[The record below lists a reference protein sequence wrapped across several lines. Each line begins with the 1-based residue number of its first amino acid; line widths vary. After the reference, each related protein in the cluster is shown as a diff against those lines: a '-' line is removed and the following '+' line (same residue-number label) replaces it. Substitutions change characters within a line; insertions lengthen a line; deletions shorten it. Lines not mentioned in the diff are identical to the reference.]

1 MRWGKTVMDIK
12 LPLDAKLV
20 MALSKSNASISELKL
35 NQVLDAKIITN
46 QVMLNTLTVSV
57 ADKTMTLQS
66 QQALALQPGQTLQLQ
81 VVKLLPTPELKII
94 APPPPPSP
102 AQNTSSLAAP
112 EAQLLKLLPSP
123 TATATAPLP
132 SNPLATLNPG
142 EHIQAQILNIGKHT
156 LTVQLT
162 PMPGDA
168 KQTQSTALPGGENR
182 VVLDSKQLQWS
193 DPLARSTLTV
203 GSRVDLQMLK
213 SGDLPVLSA
222 SLPAPSIDE
231 QIATV
236 FKQLLPVQVPPQQLL
251 EQLAPLMQPAETD
264 KTVGEVLKQLARE
277 ILQHIPDK
285 TKLFEPATLKQVI
298 AQSGLFMERNLV
310 DAEAN
315 PQSQM
320 LQDDFKLKLSKL
332 IAQLSLE
339 LGVPKDEL
347 SAQQTASELLKE
359 TLQKAQGNLAKLTLD
374 QLNSLPRDDSP
385 KQVWILELPFFNKA
399 EPETLQ
405 LMVEQDKQANSE
417 NGQKNWVVSIT
428 ITPPELATIHCK
440 VSCYDGSINTRFWSE
455 STSTVDKI
463 NARLD
468 YLRQQFE
475 QKGLKPGFMD
485 VQQGKPTQ
493 TNPQTLP
500 PQSLLSEK
508 V

>member
-1 MRWGKTVMDIK
+1 MDIK

-20 MALSKSNASISELKL
+20 MALNKSSAPLAELKL

-66 QQALALQPGQTLQLQ
+66 QQALALPPGQTLQLQ

-94 APPPPPSP
+94 APPPSQTP
-102 AQNTSSLAAP
+102 NTSNSAPP

-123 TATATAPLP
+123 TTPAPATAPLA

-142 EHIQAQILNIGKHT
+142 DHVQAQILNIGKHT

-162 PMPGDA
+162 PEPSDA
-168 KQTQSTALPGGENR
+168 KQTQSTALPGGESR
-182 VVLDSKQLQWS
+182 AVLDSKQLQWS
-193 DPLARSTLTV
+193 DPAAKSTLTV
-203 GSRVDLQMLK
+203 GSRIDLQILK
-213 SGDLPVLSA
+213 SGERPVLSA

-236 FKQLLPVQVPPQQLL
+236 FKQLLPVQVPPQQFLA
-251 EQLAPLMQPAETD
+251 QLAPLIKPAESD
-264 KTVGEVLKQLARE
+264 KAVGQLLKQLAHE

-285 TKLFEPATLKQVI
+285 TKLFEPATLKQAI

-310 DAEAN
+310 EAEAK
-315 PQSQM
+315 PASFV
-320 LQDDFKLKLSKL
+320 LPDDFKLKLSKL
-332 IAQLSLE
+332 IAQLGLE
-339 LGVPKDEL
+339 LAVPKDENA
-347 SAQQTASELLKE
+347 AQQTASELLKE

-385 KQVWILELPFFNKA
+385 KQVWMLELPFFNKA

-405 LMVEQDKQANSE
+405 LIVEQDKQANSE

-475 QKGLKPGFMD
+475 QKGLIPGFMD
-485 VQQGKPTQ
+485 VQQGKPSQ
-493 TNPQTLP
+493 THPQTLP

>member
-1 MRWGKTVMDIK
+1 MDIK

-20 MALSKSNASISELKL
+20 MALNKSSAPIAELKL

-57 ADKTMTLQS
+57 ADKTMTLHS
-66 QQALALQPGQTLQLQ
+66 QQALALPPGQTLQLQ

-94 APPPPPSP
+94 APPPLQTP
-102 AQNTSSLAAP
+102 NTSNSAPP
-112 EAQLLKLLPSP
+112 EAQILKLLPSP
-123 TATATAPLP
+123 TATVTAPVV
-132 SNPLATLNPG
+132 SNPLATLNTG
-142 EHIQAQILNIGKHT
+142 EQIPAQILNIGKHT

-162 PMPGDA
+162 PTQSEPE
-168 KQTQSTALPGGENR
+168 QTQSTALPGGDKR

-193 DPLARSTLTV
+193 DPAAKSTLTV
-203 GSRVDLQMLK
+203 GSCIDLQILK
-213 SGDLPVLSA
+213 SGERPVLSA

-236 FKQLLPVQVPPQQLL
+236 FKQLLPVQVPPQQFLA
-251 EQLAPLMQPAETD
+251 QLAPLIKPAESD
-264 KTVGEVLKQLARE
+264 KAVGQLLKQLARE
-277 ILQHIPDK
+277 ILQQIPDK
-285 TKLFEPATLKQVI
+285 TKLFEPATLKQAI

-310 DAEAN
+310 EAEAK
-315 PQSQM
+315 PASFV
-320 LQDDFKLKLSKL
+320 LPDDFKLKLSKL
-332 IAQLSLE
+332 ITQLGLE
-339 LGVPKDEL
+339 LAVPKDE
-347 SAQQTASELLKE
+347 SSTQPTVSELLKE

-385 KQVWILELPFFNKA
+385 KQVWMLELPFFNKA

-405 LMVEQDKQANSE
+405 LIVEQDKQANSE

-485 VQQGKPTQ
+485 VQQGKPSQ
-493 TNPQTLP
+493 AHPQTLP

>member
-1 MRWGKTVMDIK
+1 MDIK

-20 MALSKSNASISELKL
+20 MALSKSSAPIAELKL

-57 ADKTMTLQS
+57 ADKPMTLQS
-66 QQALALQPGQTLQLQ
+66 QQPLALQPGQTLQLQ
-81 VVKLLPTPELKII
+81 VVRLLPTPELKII
-94 APPPPPSP
+94 APPVSQAPHSP
-102 AQNTSSLAAP
+102 NQVSAEPA
-112 EAQLLKLLPSP
+112 LLKLLPAPIPAAPASP
-123 TATATAPLP
+123 VN
-132 SNPLATLNPG
+132 NPLTILTPG
-142 EHIQAQILNIGKHT
+142 EHIQAQVLNIGKHT
-156 LTVQLT
+156 LTLQLISS
-162 PMPGDA
+162 PGDTS
-168 KQTQSTALPGGENR
+168 QTPQTAVTSGDSRL
-182 VVLDSKQLQWS
+182 VLDNKQLQWN
-193 DPLARSTLTV
+193 DPAAKSALTV
-203 GSRVDLQMLK
+203 GSRIDLQMLK
-213 SGDLPVLSA
+213 SGENPVLNA
-222 SLPAPSIDE
+222 SLSAPSVE
-231 QIATV
+231 EHIATV
-236 FKQLLPVQVPPQQLL
+236 FKQLLPLQVPPAQLL
-251 EQLAPLMQPAETD
+251 AQLTPLLHPVESD
-264 KTVGEVLKQLARE
+264 KTVGELLKQLARE

-285 TKLFEPATLKQVI
+285 TKLFEPATLKQAI
-298 AQSGLFMERNLV
+298 AQSGLFMERHLV
-310 DAEAN
+310 DAETN
-315 PQSQM
+315 PQPQI

-332 IAQLSLE
+332 IAQLGLE
-339 LGVPKDEL
+339 LTVPKDEN
-347 SAQQTASELLKE
+347 SAPQTPSELLKE

-385 KQVWILELPFFNKA
+385 KQVWILELPFFNKTH
-399 EPETLQ
+399 PETLQ
-405 LMVEQDKQANSE
+405 LVVEQDKQANSE

-493 TNPQTLP
+493 ANPQTLP

>member
-1 MRWGKTVMDIK
+1 MDIK

-20 MALSKSNASISELKL
+20 MALNKSSASISELKL

-66 QQALALQPGQTLQLQ
+66 QQALTLPPGQTLQLQ

-94 APPPPPSP
+94 ALPPSQSP
-102 AQNTSSLAAP
+102 NTSSPTAP
-112 EAQLLKLLPSP
+112 EAQILKLLPSP
-123 TATATAPLP
+123 TATVAAPAL

-142 EHIQAQILNIGKHT
+142 EQIQAQIINIGKHT

-162 PMPGDA
+162 STQSDTQ
-168 KQTQSTALPGGENR
+168 QTQSTVLPGGENR
-182 VVLDSKQLQWS
+182 VVLESKQLQWS
-193 DPLARSTLTV
+193 DPQTKSALTV
-203 GSRVDLQMLK
+203 GSRIDLRILK
-213 SGDLPVLSA
+213 SGERPLLSA

-251 EQLAPLMQPAETD
+251 AQLAPLIQPAEND
-264 KTVGEVLKQLARE
+264 KTVGELLKQLAHE
-277 ILQHIPDK
+277 ILQQIPDK
-285 TKLFEPATLKQVI
+285 TKLFEPATLKQAI

-310 DAEAN
+310 EAEAK
-315 PQSQM
+315 PASFV
-320 LQDDFKLKLSKL
+320 LPDDFKLKLSKL
-332 IAQLSLE
+332 IARLGLE
-339 LGVPKDEL
+339 LAVLKDENA
-347 SAQQTASELLKE
+347 AQQTASELLKE

-385 KQVWILELPFFNKA
+385 KQVWMLELPFFNKA

-405 LMVEQDKQANSE
+405 LIVEQDKQTNSE

-485 VQQGKPTQ
+485 VQQGKPSQ
-493 TNPQTLP
+493 THPQTLP
-500 PQSLLSEK
+500 PHSLLSEK

>member
-1 MRWGKTVMDIK
+1 MDIK

-20 MALSKSNASISELKL
+20 MALSKSSASISELKL

-94 APPPPPSP
+94 APPLSQAP
-102 AQNTSSLAAP
+102 NTSSLAAP
-112 EAQLLKLLPSP
+112 EAQLFKLLPSP
-123 TATATAPLP
+123 TTPATATPPLL

-142 EHIQAQILNIGKHT
+142 DHVQAQILNIGKHT

-162 PMPGDA
+162 PTQSDA
-168 KQTQSTALPGGENR
+168 KQTQSTALPGGEHR
-182 VVLDSKQLQWS
+182 VVLDNKQLQWS
-193 DPLARSTLTV
+193 DPLAKSALTV

-213 SGDLPVLSA
+213 SGETPVLSA
-222 SLPAPSIDE
+222 SLPTPSIDE
-231 QIATV
+231 HIATV
-236 FKQLLPVQVPPQQLL
+236 FKQLLPIQVPSQQLL
-251 EQLAPLMQPAETD
+251 EHLAPLIQPAESD
-264 KTVGEVLKQLARE
+264 KTVGELLKQLARE
-277 ILQHIPDK
+277 ILQHVPDK
-285 TKLFEPATLKQVI
+285 TKLFEPATLKQAI

-332 IAQLSLE
+332 IAQLGLE
-339 LGVPKDEL
+339 LAVPKDDS

-440 VSCYDGSINTRFWSE
+440 VSCYDGTINTRFWSE

-485 VQQGKPTQ
+485 VQQGKPSQ

>member
-1 MRWGKTVMDIK
+1 MDIK

-20 MALSKSNASISELKL
+20 MALSKSSASITELKL

-46 QVMLNTLTVSV
+46 QFMLNTLTVSV

-94 APPPPPSP
+94 APPLSQAP
-102 AQNTSSLAAP
+102 NTSSLAAP

-123 TATATAPLP
+123 TPTATSTAPP
-132 SNPLATLNPG
+132 PGNPLATLNPG
-142 EHIQAQILNIGKHT
+142 DHVQAQVLNIGKHT

-162 PMPGDA
+162 PVPGDA
-168 KQTQSTALPGGENR
+168 KQSQSSALPGGENQ

-193 DPLARSTLTV
+193 DPLAKSALTV
-203 GSRVDLQMLK
+203 GSRIDLQMLK
-213 SGDLPVLSA
+213 SGEPPVLSA
-222 SLPAPSIDE
+222 SLPALSIDE
-231 QIATV
+231 HIATV
-236 FKQLLPVQVPPQQLL
+236 FKQLLPVQVPSQQLL
-251 EQLAPLMQPAETD
+251 EQLAPLIQPAEND
-264 KTVGEVLKQLARE
+264 KTVGELLKQLARE

-285 TKLFEPATLKQVI
+285 TKLFEPATLKQAI

-315 PQSQM
+315 QQVPM

-332 IAQLSLE
+332 IAQLGLE
-339 LGVPKDEL
+339 LAMPKDE
-347 SAQQTASELLKE
+347 SAAQQTASEILKE

-374 QLNSLPRDDSP
+374 QLSSLPRDDSP
-385 KQVWILELPFFNKA
+385 KHVWILELPFFNKA
-399 EPETLQ
+399 SPETLQ

>member
-1 MRWGKTVMDIK
+1 MDIK

-66 QQALALQPGQTLQLQ
+66 QQALTLQPGQAVQLQ
-81 VVKLLPTPELKII
+81 VVKLFPIPELKIV
-94 APPPPPSP
+94 APPL
-102 AQNTSSLAAP
+102 AQAPNTSSLAAP
-112 EAQLLKLLPSP
+112 EAPLLKLLPSP
-123 TATATAPLP
+123 TATSTAPPP
-132 SNPLATLNPG
+132 SNALATLNPG
-142 EHIQAQILNIGKHT
+142 DQIQAQILNIGKQT

-162 PMPGDA
+162 PMSVDA
-168 KQTQSTALPGGENR
+168 KQTQGTALPAGENR
-182 VVLDSKQLQWS
+182 VVLDNKQLQWS
-193 DPLARSTLTV
+193 DPLAKSMLTV
-203 GSRVDLQMLK
+203 GSRIALQMLK
-213 SGDLPVLSA
+213 PGETPVLGV
-222 SLPAPSIDE
+222 SLSKATIDE
-231 QIATV
+231 AIAMV
-236 FKQLLPVQVPPQQLL
+236 FKQLLPIQVPPQQFL
-251 EQLAPLMQPAETD
+251 EQLAPLIRPAESD

-285 TKLFEPATLKQVI
+285 TKLFEPATLKQAI

-315 PQSQM
+315 PQVPM

-339 LGVPKDEL
+339 LALPKDEV

-385 KQVWILELPFFNKA
+385 KQVWILELPFFNKG

-440 VSCYDGSINTRFWSE
+440 VSCYDGSVNTRFWSE

>member
-1 MRWGKTVMDIK
+1 MDIK

-20 MALSKSNASISELKL
+20 MALNKSSAPLAELKL

-66 QQALALQPGQTLQLQ
+66 QQALALPPGQTLQLQ
-81 VVKLLPTPELKII
+81 VVRLLPTPELKII
-94 APPPPPSP
+94 APPPLQTP
-102 AQNTSSLAAP
+102 NTSNSAPP

-123 TATATAPLP
+123 TATITAPAV

-142 EHIQAQILNIGKHT
+142 EQIPAQILNIGKHT
-156 LTVQLT
+156 LTLQLT
-162 PMPGDA
+162 PTHSDTQ
-168 KQTQSTALPGGENR
+168 QTQSTPLPSGENR

-193 DPLARSTLTV
+193 DPAAKSTLTV
-203 GSRVDLQMLK
+203 GSRIDLQILK
-213 SGDLPVLSA
+213 SGERPVLSA

-236 FKQLLPVQVPPQQLL
+236 FKQLLPVQVPPQQFLAH
-251 EQLAPLMQPAETD
+251 LAPLIKPAESD
-264 KTVGEVLKQLARE
+264 KTVGELLKQLARE
-277 ILQHIPDK
+277 ILQQIPDK
-285 TKLFEPATLKQVI
+285 TKLFEPATLKQAI

-310 DAEAN
+310 EAEAK
-315 PQSQM
+315 PASFV
-320 LQDDFKLKLSKL
+320 LPDDFKLKLSKL
-332 IAQLSLE
+332 IAQLGLE
-339 LGVPKDEL
+339 LTVPKDENA
-347 SAQQTASELLKE
+347 AQQTASELLKE

-385 KQVWILELPFFNKA
+385 KQVWMLELPFFNKA

-405 LMVEQDKQANSE
+405 LIVEQDKQANSE

-475 QKGLKPGFMD
+475 QKGLIPGFMD
-485 VQQGKPTQ
+485 VQQGKPSQ
-493 TNPQTLP
+493 THPQTLP

>member
-1 MRWGKTVMDIK
+1 MDIK

-20 MALSKSNASISELKL
+20 MALNKSSAPLAELKL

-66 QQALALQPGQTLQLQ
+66 QQALALPPGQTLQLQ

-94 APPPPPSP
+94 APPLSQAP
-102 AQNTSSLAAP
+102 NTSSLAAP
-112 EAQLLKLLPSP
+112 EAQILKLLPSP
-123 TATATAPLP
+123 TATVTAPAL
-132 SNPLATLNPG
+132 SNPLATLNTG
-142 EHIQAQILNIGKHT
+142 EQIPAQILNIGKHT

-162 PMPGDA
+162 PTQSETQ
-168 KQTQSTALPGGENR
+168 QTQSTALPGGDNR
-182 VVLDSKQLQWS
+182 VVLDSKQLQWR
-193 DPLARSTLTV
+193 DPAAKSTLTV
-203 GSRVDLQMLK
+203 GSRIDLQILK
-213 SGDLPVLSA
+213 SGETPVLSA
-222 SLPAPSIDE
+222 SLPKPSIDE
-231 QIATV
+231 HIATV
-236 FKQLLPVQVPPQQLL
+236 FKQLLPVQLPPQQFLA
-251 EQLAPLMQPAETD
+251 QLAPLIKPAESD
-264 KTVGEVLKQLARE
+264 KAVGQLLKQLARE
-277 ILQHIPDK
+277 ILQQIPDK
-285 TKLFEPATLKQVI
+285 TKLFEPATLKQAI

-310 DAEAN
+310 EAEAK
-315 PQSQM
+315 PASFV
-320 LQDDFKLKLSKL
+320 LPDDFKLKLSKL
-332 IAQLSLE
+332 IAQLGLE
-339 LGVPKDEL
+339 LAVPKDES

-385 KQVWILELPFFNKA
+385 KQVWMLELPFFNKA

-405 LMVEQDKQANSE
+405 LIVEQDKQANSE

-485 VQQGKPTQ
+485 VQQGKPSQ
-493 TNPQTLP
+493 AHPQTLP